1 MDPGLSSS
9 APDYFDSRPGTDHGL
24 RIGSLF
30 SGIDGLGLGLER
42 SALGQVLW
50 QAEVDPDASSVLA
63 RHWPGVSNLGDVS
76 QVHWELVEPVDVL
89 CGGFP
94 CQPASTAGKRK
105 GRADD
110 RWLWP
115 EMHRAA
121 AELRPGIVII
131 ENVPGLLSVEDGH
144 PFGGIVADLNSLGYE
159 VAWGILG
166 AAQVGCCH
174 LRKRLFIVA
183 SHTPLPWRGR
193 PCGRIVDQSITSLQ
207 QDLFGADVQ
216 MRCPVAGVA
225 RNGVIEML
233 SHSIWEEDLPSVA
246 FASSSLLPTP
256 SAINPNDGEDLDN
269 WLCRR
274 EVLAAKGVNGN
285 GMGTPLAVAVR
296 LLPTPV
302 ASDGNGGRAS
312 KDPTATSRPSGAKV
326 AISLFDALRLLP
338 TPLARDGSHG
348 GGQAKR
354 YNDPA
359 RSNNLDDAV
368 LTLLPTPRAAD
379 TTGACVHGKGGL
391 DLCSTVALLPTPTVA
406 DSRGGRNMTAVR
418 TRDPRDSGVS
428 LSWTLTDIAYTER
441 FAEYA
446 PAISRW
452 AAIFEEEPPPPT
464 AIGSKG
470 KPRLQADFVRWMMG
484 FEAYWCK
491 GLSRNSQLRC
501 YGNAVVPQVAEHIG
515 RVITSRLDIRVDL
528 PVG

>member
-9 APDYFDSRPGTDHGL
+9 APDYFESRPGTDHGL

-50 QAEVDPDASSVLA
+50 QAEVDSDASSVLA

-115 EMHRAA
+115 EMRRAA
-121 AELRPGIVII
+121 AELRPGILII
-131 ENVPGLLSVEDGH
+131 ENVPGLLSLEDGH
-144 PFGGIVADLNSLGYE
+144 PFGGIVADLDRLGYE

-166 AAQVGCCH
+166 AAQLGCCH

-193 PCGRIVDQSITSLQ
+193 PCGRIVGQSVTSLQ

-225 RNGVIEML
+225 RNGIIEML
-233 SHSIWEEDLPSVA
+233 PHSIWEEDLPSVA
-246 FASSSLLPTP
+246 FPSSSLLPTP
-256 SAINPNDGEDLDN
+256 TSSTPNDGEDLDN

-274 EVLAAKGVNGN
+274 ESLAAKGVNGN
-285 GMGTPLAVAVR
+285 GMGTPLSIAV
-296 LLPTPV
+296 
-302 ASDGNGGRAS
+302 
-312 KDPTATSRPSGAKV
+312 
-326 AISLFDALRLLP
+326 RLLP

-379 TTGACVHGKGGL
+379 TTGACVHGEGGL

-515 RVITSRLDIRVDL
+515 RVIASRLDIRVDL